1 MSKKFVTLLDLEAMA
16 DETLD
21 DFQEAAEFINPPAGD
36 YKLKSVSGKIAKFE
50 NDDGEKQSIRVI
62 IGTVETLELASDEEP
77 PVPDGSLF
85 ALSFQGTKE
94 GLETFKREA
103 RKITGL
109 ESMDG
114 MTLNDIFE
122 LFANELEFH
131 GRISYNKTKDAL
143 GNVNSWLRL
152 RIIQAPAATEE

>member
-1 MSKKFVTLLDLEAMA
+1 MSKKTVTLLDLESMA

-21 DFQEAAEFINPPAGD
+21 EFQEAAEFINPPAGD

-103 RKITGL
+103 R
-109 ESMDG
+109 
-114 MTLNDIFE
+114 
-122 LFANELEFH
+122 
-131 GRISYNKTKDAL
+131 
-143 GNVNSWLRL
+143 
-152 RIIQAPAATEE
+152 

>member
-1 MSKKFVTLLDLEAMA
+1 MSKKTVTLLDLESMA

-36 YKLKSVSGKIAKFE
+36 YKMKSVSGKIAKFE
-50 NDDGEKQSIRVI
+50 HDDGEKQSIRVI

-85 ALSFQGTKE
+85 ALSFKGTKE

-122 LFANELEFH
+122 LFANELEFY
-131 GRISYNKTKDAL
+131 GCISYNKTKDTL
-143 GNVNSWLRL
+143 GNVKSWLRL
-152 RIIQAPAATEE
+152 RIIPAPVATEE

>member
-1 MSKKFVTLLDLEAMA
+1 MSKKTVTLLDLESMA

-36 YKLKSVSGKIAKFE
+36 YRLKSVSGKIAKFE

-122 LFANELEFH
+122 LFANELEFY
-131 GRISYNKTKDAL
+131 GRISYNKTKDPL
-143 GNVNSWLRL
+143 GNVKSWLRL
-152 RIIQAPAATEE
+152 RIIPAPVATEE

>member
-1 MSKKFVTLLDLEAMA
+1 MSKKTVTLLDLESMA

-36 YKLKSVSGKIAKFE
+36 YRLKSVSGKIAKFE

-62 IGTVETLELASDEEP
+62 IGTVETMELASDEEP

-143 GNVNSWLRL
+143 GNVKSWLRL
-152 RIIQAPAATEE
+152 RIIPTPVVTEA

>member
-1 MSKKFVTLLDLEAMA
+1 MSKKTVTLLDLEAMA

-143 GNVNSWLRL
+143 GNVKSWLRL

>member
-1 MSKKFVTLLDLEAMA
+1 MSKKTVTLLDLESMA

-62 IGTVETLELASDEEP
+62 IGTVETMELASDEEP

-143 GNVNSWLRL
+143 GNVKSWLRL